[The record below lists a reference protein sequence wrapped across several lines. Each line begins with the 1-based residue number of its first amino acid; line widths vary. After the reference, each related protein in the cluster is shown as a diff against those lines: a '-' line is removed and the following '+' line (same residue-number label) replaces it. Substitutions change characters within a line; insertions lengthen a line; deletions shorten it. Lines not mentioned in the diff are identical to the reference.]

1 MKTTLPSRSLV
12 IKEKLD
18 NIVKEILYV
27 GKSKIAMIILFG
39 SYARGDWVEDIEKVG
54 DISYYKYQS
63 DFDLLLILKNG
74 EYAGYPAINLQ
85 HKIENRLG
93 KKFSLD
99 EKPPITLI
107 LEPIK
112 LVNRQL
118 EKGQYFFS
126 DIKKEGILLYNSGE
140 FILSEAKELSWKERR
155 PIAEKDYK
163 HWFKKAKDFL
173 LLAHLCLDIEQLNN
187 EAFMLHQ
194 ATESFYNAILL
205 VFTGYKA
212 KSHDIL
218 GLGDRA
224 RSHHYDLY
232 KIFPHET
239 PEQEECFTLLRNA
252 YVDARYDQD
261 YTISKEQLLY
271 LINRVEEL
279 KIVTEKICLER
290 INKIE
295 VYSNDLKNWI

>member
-12 IKEKLD
+12 IKEKPD

-39 SYARGDWVEDIEKVG
+39 SYARGDWVG

-74 EYAGYPAINLQ
+74 EYASYSDINLQ

-126 DIKKEGILLYNSGE
+126 DIKKEGIILYNSGE
-140 FILSEAKELSWKERR
+140 FILSEAKELSW
-155 PIAEKDYK
+155 
-163 HWFKKAKDFL
+163 
-173 LLAHLCLDIEQLNN
+173 
-187 EAFMLHQ
+187 
-194 ATESFYNAILL
+194 
-205 VFTGYKA
+205 
-212 KSHDIL
+212 
-218 GLGDRA
+218 
-224 RSHHYDLY
+224 
-232 KIFPHET
+232 
-239 PEQEECFTLLRNA
+239 
-252 YVDARYDQD
+252 
-261 YTISKEQLLY
+261 
-271 LINRVEEL
+271 
-279 KIVTEKICLER
+279 
-290 INKIE
+290 
-295 VYSNDLKNWI
+295 

>member
-1 MKTTLPSRSLV
+1 MKTTLPDRSLV

-18 NIVKEILYV
+18 NIIKEILYV

-39 SYARGDWVEDIEKVG
+39 SYARGDWVEDIEKIG

-99 EKPPITLI
+99 ETPPITLI

-126 DIKKEGILLYNSGE
+126 DIKKEGILLYNSGK
-140 FILSEAKELSWKERR
+140 FILSEAKELSWQERR

-163 HWFKKAKDFL
+163 YWFKKAKDFL

-187 EAFMLHQ
+187 ATFMLHQ

-224 RSHHYDLY
+224 RSHHYDIY

-261 YTISKEQLLY
+261 YTINKEQLLY

>member
-1 MKTTLPSRSLV
+1 MKTTLPDRSLV

-74 EYAGYPAINLQ
+74 EYAGYPAINLLY
-85 HKIENRLG
+85 KIENRLG

-107 LEPIK
+107 LEPIR

-126 DIKKEGILLYNSGE
+126 DIKKEG
-140 FILSEAKELSWKERR
+140 
-155 PIAEKDYK
+155 
-163 HWFKKAKDFL
+163 
-173 LLAHLCLDIEQLNN
+173 
-187 EAFMLHQ
+187 
-194 ATESFYNAILL
+194 
-205 VFTGYKA
+205 
-212 KSHDIL
+212 
-218 GLGDRA
+218 
-224 RSHHYDLY
+224 
-232 KIFPHET
+232 
-239 PEQEECFTLLRNA
+239 
-252 YVDARYDQD
+252 
-261 YTISKEQLLY
+261 
-271 LINRVEEL
+271 
-279 KIVTEKICLER
+279 
-290 INKIE
+290 
-295 VYSNDLKNWI
+295 

>member
-1 MKTTLPSRSLV
+1 
-12 IKEKLD
+12 
-18 NIVKEILYV
+18 
-27 GKSKIAMIILFG
+27 
-39 SYARGDWVEDIEKVG
+39 
-54 DISYYKYQS
+54 
-63 DFDLLLILKNG
+63 
-74 EYAGYPAINLQ
+74 
-85 HKIENRLG
+85 
-93 KKFSLD
+93 LD

-126 DIKKEGILLYNSGE
+126 DIKKEGILLYDSSE
-140 FILSEAKELSWKERR
+140 FILSEAKELSWQERR
-155 PIAEKDYK
+155 PIAEKDFKY
-163 HWFKKAKDFL
+163 WFRKG
-173 LLAHLCLDIEQLNN
+173 IECIIDVHNILQRNN
-187 EAFMLHQ
+187 FNKCAFELHQ

-218 GLGDRA
+218 GLDDRA

-290 INKIE
+290 INKE
-295 VYSNDLKNWI
+295 ELM

>member
-99 EKPPITLI
+99 EKPLITLI

-112 LVNRQL
+112 
-118 EKGQYFFS
+118 S
-126 DIKKEGILLYNSGE
+126 D
-140 FILSEAKELSWKERR
+140 
-155 PIAEKDYK
+155 
-163 HWFKKAKDFL
+163 
-173 LLAHLCLDIEQLNN
+173 
-187 EAFMLHQ
+187 
-194 ATESFYNAILL
+194 T
-205 VFTGYKA
+205 
-212 KSHDIL
+212 
-218 GLGDRA
+218 
-224 RSHHYDLY
+224 
-232 KIFPHET
+232 
-239 PEQEECFTLLRNA
+239 
-252 YVDARYDQD
+252 
-261 YTISKEQLLY
+261 
-271 LINRVEEL
+271 
-279 KIVTEKICLER
+279 
-290 INKIE
+290 
-295 VYSNDLKNWI
+295 

>member
-1 MKTTLPSRSLV
+1 MKTTLPDRSLV

-18 NIVKEILYV
+18 NIVKEILHV

-126 DIKKEGILLYNSGE
+126 DIKKEGILLYDIGE
-140 FILSEAKELSWKERR
+140 FILSEAKELSRQERK
-155 PIAEKDYK
+155 PIAEKNYK
-163 HWFKKAKDFL
+163 YWFKKAKDFL
-173 LLAHLCLDIEQLNN
+173 LLTHLCLDIEQLNN
-187 EAFMLHQ
+187 AAFVLHQ

-212 KSHDIL
+212 KSHYIL

-224 RSHHYDLY
+224 RSHHYYDLY

-279 KIVTEKICLER
+279 KIVTENICLER

-295 VYSNDLKNWI
+295 V

>member
-1 MKTTLPSRSLV
+1 M

-18 NIVKEILYV
+18 NIIKEILYV

-163 HWFKKAKDFL
+163 YWFKKAKDFL

-187 EAFMLHQ
+187 AAFMLHQ

-290 INKIE
+290 I
-295 VYSNDLKNWI
+295 S

>member
-1 MKTTLPSRSLV
+1 
-12 IKEKLD
+12 
-18 NIVKEILYV
+18 
-27 GKSKIAMIILFG
+27 
-39 SYARGDWVEDIEKVG
+39 
-54 DISYYKYQS
+54 
-63 DFDLLLILKNG
+63 
-74 EYAGYPAINLQ
+74 
-85 HKIENRLG
+85 
-93 KKFSLD
+93 
-99 EKPPITLI
+99 
-107 LEPIK
+107 
-112 LVNRQL
+112 
-118 EKGQYFFS
+118 
-126 DIKKEGILLYNSGE
+126 
-140 FILSEAKELSWKERR
+140 
-155 PIAEKDYK
+155 
-163 HWFKKAKDFL
+163 
-173 LLAHLCLDIEQLNN
+173 LNN
-187 EAFMLHQ
+187 TAFVLHQ

-224 RSHHYDLY
+224 RNHHYDLY

-279 KIVTEKICLER
+279 KIVTENICLER

-295 VYSNDLKNWI
+295 V